1 MVNLILIPARKGSVG
16 IKNKNTRKF
25 CGIPLIEHTLKE
37 CKKIKSKEA
46 MILVSSDC
54 NKVLKIA
61 KQYNFYHGYKRPKYL
76 SSNKANI
83 IDAAFH
89 AINWIEKN
97 KECEIE
103 NVVLLQPTS
112 PLRQYRDII
121 SALNLFC
128 KYKLK
133 SLVSISPTIQ
143 SPYEMVSISNKK
155 LNFLINNNKYR
166 RQDYQKNFYFID
178 GSIYIAN
185 TKFLRKYKT
194 FTNKQSYPYFLKSK
208 YGIDIDDIEDFNV
221 AQKLYYKR

>member
-1 MVNLILIPARKGSVG
+1 
-16 IKNKNTRKF
+16 
-25 CGIPLIEHTLKE
+25 
-37 CKKIKSKEA
+37 

-112 PLRQYRDII
+112 PLRTSADID
-121 SALNLFC
+121 SALEFMRSKKAAALISVVKSEKPPEWTINLDNDF
-128 KYKLK
+128 KITNNLEN
-133 SLVSISPTIQ
+133 L
-143 SPYEMVSISNKK
+143 NKGK
-155 LNFLINNNKYR
+155 R
-166 RQDYQKNFYFID
+166 RQDYPDSYNFN
-178 GSIYIAN
+178 GAIYISE
-185 TKFLRKYKT
+185 F
-194 FTNKQSYPYFLKSK
+194 
-208 YGIDIDDIEDFNV
+208 
-221 AQKLYYKR
+221 